1 MFLRFKRVC
10 LEVEFLKSEKV
21 SIGKKVGSIIGISL
35 ASILIIVAFC
45 GRYLNSGFRDFANF
59 FVGSFGMSFY
69 GLMAAVI
76 VTCSFVLAGKS
87 VKIPAKY
94 AIHFVLLFVA
104 IALFVH
110 TLTTLYIPKSG
121 TNNFSNY
128 ISLVYHYYDG
138 EMGVPTFG
146 GVVFGIIA
154 YALEKALTI
163 YGAMVVIVG
172 LLGWTVYMASDF
184 FYKYFTGKLSLAQKS
199 KNVDIEPSIET
210 TDAPEIV
217 HDDNMDARQKAL
229 EILFSQQEA
238 TISPVEVTKKETVEH
253 YDTAEQSKIDTE
265 TAKTYDRAQAE
276 DLLFGKGVKADNNSR
291 GNTFFAK
298 QEEQEEK
305 EDDFIVRG
313 YYQTA
318 QTSQKKDEENNS
330 DWKISYNKTQD
341 DVVEEKPQVHAPI
354 QTTNEAVL
362 PKTET
367 VYGQC
372 RTQSNSIDIIDAT
385 MQDDSSDISQTKT
398 FEPIVNKETEQ
409 VFKEEEH
416 SQTEVVRNVPEKA
429 PERPV
434 AESVVEKRQSSKK
447 EDSDEVVAVLREDKV
462 DGGIQIGMDFLT
474 KGELEKT
481 KETVHQ
487 YLEYN
492 IPPFEL
498 LNDVTI
504 TQDYEENDRKRSA
517 EAITNKLAVFG
528 IKVEI
533 ADIIVGPS
541 VTRYT
546 FRVLSQ
552 KTRMGDFRQYSDDI
566 KACVEAQEDIR
577 IEAPIHGTGLVGIEV
592 ANKKKTPVVLRGLL
606 DSDEFTKAK
615 GNLVFAIGREITG
628 KVIVADLA
636 DMPHLLIAGTTG
648 SGKSVC
654 LNCLIVSMMYKYGP
668 EYVRFLMVDPKFVE
682 LSRYNGI
689 PHMLTAEAI
698 TNVQDALGGM
708 DYLINEMEARYQLFR
723 ASGVGNISEYN
734 SRINPKITQKL
745 PYLVFV
751 VDELADLMSVSKKA
765 FEQKLMRL
773 AQKSR
778 AAGIHIVLATQRPSV
793 DVITGTI
800 KANLPCRMALKVAS
814 QADSSTILNGG
825 GAEKL
830 LGKGDMLFLGAGAS
844 DTLRVQ
850 SAYISNDEIRA
861 LVEYSKSANEVYYD
875 SKIGDEIFVTRKQE
889 LEAQLE
895 QEAAK
900 DAANNKEPQL
910 DPYCRKALRFWL
922 EKNGGRA
929 SISSIQRGLGIG
941 FNRAGRIMD
950 SLQKLKY
957 VEELSASDPSNKQV
971 RVLVTLEELDEL
983 FPDMED

>member
-1 MFLRFKRVC
+1 M
-10 LEVEFLKSEKV
+10 KSEK
-21 SIGKKVGSIIGISL
+21 IGIAKKIGSIIGIAL
-35 ASILIIVAFC
+35 ASVLIVIAFC
-45 GRYLNSGFRDFANF
+45 GRYFNSGFKNFANF

-94 AIHFVLLFVA
+94 AVHFALLFLA
-104 IALFVH
+104 IVLFVH
-110 TLTTLYIPKSG
+110 TLTTLYIPKTG
-121 TNNFSNY
+121 ANNFSNY
-128 ISLVYHYYDG
+128 INLIYHYYDG
-138 EMGVPTFG
+138 QMGVPTFG

-172 LLGWTVYMASDF
+172 LLGWTVYVAGDF
-184 FYKYFTGKLSLAQKS
+184 FYKYFTGKLSLTQKS
-199 KNVDIEPSIET
+199 RNIDIEPSQETASASDSDGDAVQGET
-210 TDAPEIV
+210 T
-217 HDDNMDARQKAL
+217 DARQKAL

-238 TISPVEVTKKETVEH
+238 TISPVEVAKKDASEH
-253 YDTAEQSKIDTE
+253 YDVAEQSQIDTE

-276 DLLFGKGVKADNNSR
+276 DLLFGSGRTADNASKG

-298 QEEQEEK
+298 QNEK
-305 EDDFIVRG
+305 QDKDDDFIVRG
-313 YYQTA
+313 YYQTV
-318 QTSQKKDEENNS
+318 QSDSPRDDDVSS
-330 DWKISYNKTQD
+330 DWKISYNQKPFAETQEPAKTEPQ
-341 DVVEEKPQVHAPI
+341 VVERAEPVHRHEVMREQPQE
-354 QTTNEAVL
+354 Q
-362 PKTET
+362 
-367 VYGQC
+367 
-372 RTQSNSIDIIDAT
+372 SIDIADVVVQEEYRNAT
-385 MQDDSSDISQTKT
+385 GEVQAYDSEQTNYGT
-398 FEPIVNKETEQ
+398 VEEQ
-409 VFKEEEH
+409 
-416 SQTEVVRNVPEKA
+416 TPVPPVIQQQE
-429 PERPV
+429 PV
-434 AESVVEKRQSSKK
+434 AEKPVSKPYVEPAPVVKPQPKV
-447 EDSDEVVAVLREDKV
+447 EDPDEIVAVMREDKI
-462 DGGIQIGMDFLT
+462 DGGIQLGMDFVT
-474 KGELEKT
+474 KGDLEKT

-487 YLEYN
+487 YLDYN

-504 TQDYEENDRKRSA
+504 TQDYEENDRKRAA

-606 DSDEFTKAK
+606 DSEEFAKGK

-648 SGKSVC
+648 SGKSVF

-689 PHMLTAEAI
+689 PHMLTSEAI

-723 ASGVGNISEYN
+723 ASGVGNITEYN

-850 SAYISNDEIRA
+850 GAYVSNDEIRG

-875 SKIGDEIFVTRKQE
+875 TKITDEIFVSRKE
-889 LEAQLE
+889 ALEAQLE
-895 QEAAK
+895 AEAAK

-910 DPYCRKALRFWL
+910 DPYCKKALRFWL
-922 EKNGGRA
+922 EKNSGRA

-971 RVLVTLEELDEL
+971 RVLVTLDELDSL